1 MVLVYPILYVGD
13 VLNIDFGCHEVLLV
27 GHKPVYIDLF
37 VVTLDELFHLLFGDV
52 HQFHVDGVEKAD
64 VFGQIGV
71 IVGAPMEGLHC
82 DTQIGIEQHLGVF
95 RPARV
100 LVGVFRDFTHEVHV
114 AVGIFHV
121 FLLNGMHGA
130 ETFAHITDEAEIAH
144 VFPRLDRV

>member
-1 MVLVYPILYVGD
+1 M
-13 VLNIDFGCHEVLLV
+13 
-27 GHKPVYIDLF
+27 
-37 VVTLDELFHLLFGDV
+37 FHLLFGNV

-82 DTQIGIEQHLGVF
+82 DTQIGIEQYLGVF

-121 FLLNGMHGA
+121 VLLNGMHGA

-144 VFPRLDRV
+144 VFPCLDRV